1 MRISNQYRALL
12 FTVLNIISE
21 YYPDLE
27 PLRQDNDEDLL
38 YKYFYWVDEYNN
50 GYDPRNLPRPEFA

>member
-1 MRISNQYRALL
+1 MKISAKYRSLL
-12 FTVLNIISE
+12 FTVLNVLSE

-27 PLRQDNDEDLL
+27 PLRLDNDEDLL

-50 GYDPRNLPRPEFA
+50 GYDPRRLPRPEFI

>member
-1 MRISNQYRALL
+1 MSLSKHSRSVL
-12 FTVLNIISE
+12 FAVLNIISE

-38 YKYFYWVDEYNN
+38 YKYFYWVDEYND
-50 GYDPRNLPRPEFA
+50 GYDPRHIARPEFV